1 MNLFE
6 NLQKMKEYNNAYSDD
21 GYFEHQMKNF
31 KFKCKKCG
39 KEFIDKYDYPLPID
53 CGAAVYCPDCNGVAS
68 IMNKIPIEESTNDKV
83 YYPNG
88 MIVPEGS
95 PDMDRVLTYMY
106 GYDRD
111 MDNSHYTTDE
121 KQKAVDYWIKKNE
134 PDVYEEDLKESIDD
148 YLSLEDF
155 TYYLFKEI
163 QKNYNIDVDD
173 LQMDEDSYPEH
184 INFNFNM
191 LRNLLNLE
199 IMTLGEVIQ

>member
-6 NLQKMKEYNNAYSDD
+6 NLQKLHESD
-21 GYFEHQMKNF
+21 N
-31 KFKCKKCG
+31 
-39 KEFIDKYDYPLPID
+39 
-53 CGAAVYCPDCNGVAS
+53 
-68 IMNKIPIEESTNDKV
+68 KV

-134 PDVYEEDLKESIDD
+134 PDVYEKDLKESINSNLFNEFIEFLKSKNA
-148 YLSLEDF
+148 YNVLEWLNQTENGF
-155 TYYLFKEI
+155 EFEI
-163 QKNYNIDVDD
+163 YNGDWKHEHQYIKNLIYEFFESKGYSVYINGHNID
-173 LQMDEDSYPEH
+173 
-184 INFNFNM
+184 
-191 LRNLLNLE
+191 
-199 IMTLGEVIQ
+199 